1 MMIVEFS
8 IIGALLG
15 LVTGKTQIALLIIS
29 LDWSLHMGYISL
41 VFLDVVLPILILM
54 VVGALM
60 QKKFSFRL
68 RPIAN
73 LITYCFMPAAV
84 FLNIYR
90 AEFDYQL
97 MGQLF
102 LYLLLFSVS
111 LILLSTI
118 LSKILELE
126 RQEKT
131 VLKNSIS
138 LMNSGNYGLP
148 VSQLI
153 FSANPLGVSIQIIIL
168 VFQNLLTY
176 TYGLYNLIS
185 ASKSALDILKSL
197 LRLPIVHALLLGIV
211 FQVFHIP
218 LPNFALIPLEQLA
231 NGFASLALLLLGAQ
245 LANIHF
251 NTFHRVIG
259 WSMIGRLIVGPSFAF
274 LFIFLLGIDG
284 VMAQSLLIAS
294 SFPTSRNTA
303 TLALEYDVEPELHA
317 QVVLY
322 STLLSSITVTFV
334 IYLAMHLF

>member
-1 MMIVEFS
+1 MSFIS
-8 IIGALLG
+8 I
-15 LVTGKTQIALLIIS
+15 
-29 LDWSLHMGYISL
+29 

-54 VVGALM
+54 AVGALM
-60 QKKFSFRL
+60 QRKFCFQL

-84 FLNIYR
+84 FLNIYQ
-90 AEFDYQL
+90 ADFDYQL

-102 LYLLLFSVS
+102 FYLLLFSSS
-111 LILLSTI
+111 LVLLSTI
-118 LSKILELE
+118 LSKVLKLEKKE
-126 RQEKT
+126 VT

-153 FSANPLGVSIQIIIL
+153 FSTNPLGVSMQIIIL

-185 ASKSALDILKSL
+185 ASKSAIDILKSL
-197 LRLPIVHALLLGIV
+197 LRLPVVHALLLGIV
-211 FQVFHIP
+211 FQILHIP

-245 LANIHF
+245 LANIRF
-251 NTFHRVIG
+251 NSFHRVIG
-259 WSMIGRLIVGPSFAF
+259 WSMIGRLIVGPTFAL

-284 VMAQSLLIAS
+284 VMAQSLFIAS

-303 TLALEYDVEPELHA
+303 TLALEYQVEPELHA